1 MIRLRRLRLSGP
13 TNTYEVNFQARES
26 NLAIIAGQI
35 LTGKSTI
42 LGFLDYCLGSHEH
55 PTHPEVAR
63 KVRSVALELQIDTA
77 TWTIERPVFSHEQ
90 LAWVH
95 AGGLDATSAPTTRK
109 NLEAPSVPDSL
120 SAWLVQSTG
129 LEGLRLKVTPGNPNS
144 PTNLMSFRDLMW
156 LCYLPNRRLDNQE
169 LLFESDRIKHY
180 KLQQVIEVL
189 FDVADQRLTDLVDQL
204 ARLRAEHRD
213 LVAEIKSLES
223 FLYESHT
230 PPRSEIDA
238 RRTEIAGERA
248 ALAERLA
255 GIEGQMAH
263 ATSYAQELRA
273 QFAAAR
279 ERSLAATKQL
289 RDRRTLLERLLPLRG
304 QYAEDERK
312 LTFVGEAR
320 RLFDPLNVLVCPSCL
335 QNLPEAPR
343 IEDSR
348 CTLCGQELLED
359 PDSGFDVDAERRA
372 TNDRIRHLDRYID
385 EVQDEVRSVAATVA
399 ETRAAEQRI
408 EAELNSRVAS
418 DLSPFVHNREI
429 LIAGREQLQAQE
441 AALNQALASH
451 EALERR
457 KTDLSK
463 LEARQQALREEL
475 DKRRKNRPEKVQVV
489 ADLSEHF
496 ADLLR
501 AWGFPK
507 VNQDGAPRLDE
518 DFVPWVHGRPY
529 REVGS
534 SGALTLI
541 AVAWQLTL
549 FERTVEEGL
558 PHPGFLIIDSP
569 QKNLSPDAVGD
580 TDFLDPKIVES
591 MWSHMTRWCENH
603 PQAQLIVVDN
613 TPPALVGD
621 HVIVRFSRDPAL
633 PPYGLISDET
643 G

>member
-13 TNTYEVNFQARES
+13 TNAYEVDFDALDS

-42 LGFLDYCLGSHEH
+42 LGFLDYCLGSHQH

-63 KVRSVALELQIDTA
+63 KVRSVALELQIDDV

-95 AGGLDATSAPTTRK
+95 AGGLDETAAPTTRK

-120 SAWLVQSTG
+120 SSWLIQSAG

-169 LLFESDRIKHY
+169 LLFEGDRIKQY

-189 FDVADQRLTDLVDQL
+189 FDVADQRLADLVDQL
-204 ARLRAEHRD
+204 ARLRTEHRD

-223 FLYESHT
+223 FLHESHT
-230 PPRSEIDA
+230 PPRPEIDT
-238 RRTEIAGERA
+238 RRAEIAGQRTA
-248 ALAERLA
+248 MAERLA
-255 GIEGQMAH
+255 SIEGQMAQ

-279 ERSLAATKQL
+279 EHSLAAAKQL
-289 RDRRTLLERLLPLRG
+289 RDRRALIERLLPLRG

-320 RLFDPLNVLVCPSCL
+320 RLFDPLHVLVCPSCL

-348 CTLCGQELLED
+348 CTLCGRELLED
-359 PDSGFDVDAERRA
+359 PDSGFDVEAERRA
-372 TNDRIRHLDRYID
+372 TNERMRHLDRYID
-385 EVQDEVRSVAATVA
+385 EVQDEVRLATATMA
-399 ETRAAEQRI
+399 ETSSAEQRI

-418 DLSPFVHNREI
+418 DLSPFVHDREI
-429 LIAGREQLQAQE
+429 LIRGREQLQAQD
-441 AALNQALASH
+441 AALDQALGSH

-457 KTDLSK
+457 KADLAK
-463 LEARQQALREEL
+463 LEARQQAVGKEL
-475 DKRRKNRPEKVQVV
+475 DGRRKNRPEKEQVV

-507 VNQDGAPRLDE
+507 VDEDGAPRLDE
-518 DFVPWVHGRPY
+518 GFVPWVHGRPY

-541 AVAWQLTL
+541 AVAWHLTL
-549 FERTVEEGL
+549 FERAIEEGL

-580 TDFLDPKIVES
+580 TEFLDPKIVES
-591 MWSHMTRWCENH
+591 MWSHMANWCEHH
-603 PQAQLIVVDN
+603 PQAQILVVDN

-621 HVIVRFSRDPAL
+621 QVIVRFSRDPAV
-633 PPYGLISDET
+633 PPYGLISDEM